1 MSIEWLRDLI
11 ICINGIV
18 AIGFFIFLSVL
29 ACKLYRRA
37 GPVLETA
44 SAISTMLAPMVAV
57 VQGIRQGI
65 ATFGGFFSKKQ
76 GG

>member
-18 AIGFFIFLSVL
+18 AIGAFIFISVL
-29 ACKLYRRA
+29 VYKLYRRA
-37 GPVLETA
+37 RPVLETA

-65 ATFGGFFSKKQ
+65 ATFGEFFSKKQ

>member
-11 ICINGIV
+11 ICIMGV
-18 AIGFFIFLSVL
+18 VTTGVLLFLAVL
-29 ACKLYRRA
+29 AYRLYRRA
-37 GPVLETA
+37 RPVLETV